1 VFADMLHAEN
11 VFDTTQYDIV
21 DCTKKY
27 PPTTRRFKPFIC
39 RVRWTWLETEYR
51 KDGGRAK
58 NITMDY
64 LEKCDRYYDKL
75 ITATEIPHIQID
87 VSKHIT
93 IESVEDGL
101 AYYDGWINEIF
112 GFINYGFEV

>member
-1 VFADMLHAEN
+1 LYEEISTN
-11 VFDTTQYDIV
+11 YT
-21 DCTKKY
+21 
-27 PPTTRRFKPFIC
+27 RFKPFIC
-39 RVRWTWLETEYR
+39 RPLDVVRDRIQKRRRSGEEH
-51 KDGGRAK
+51 
-58 NITMDY
+58 ITMDY
-64 LEKCDRYYDKL
+64 LEKCGYYDKL

-112 GFINYGFEV
+112 GFINGFEV